1 MTITQS
7 DVWSQL
13 EIDVKDPEFLS
24 TPLPGQYA
32 CYYQEDEN
40 RPEMMTIF
48 DSIIGEYGQSL
59 LEKVIDY
66 QMRGGKLVGTYCAHI
81 PNDLIYAA
89 GAIPLG
95 LCSANA
101 TFAEMGE
108 QFMPPNTC
116 PLVRASI
123 GARMTHSCPYA
134 SSADLLIGET
144 SCDAKTKAWS
154 IMEEDADMH
163 VIYLPKRKEKEDF
176 EHFKNEL
183 YLMIK
188 KLEEVTGLEV
198 TEDSLRESIAILND
212 QKQAINRMW
221 DFRKGDII
229 PISGKDCLIVQQCA
243 AYVSPKQFASLV
255 HELCDELQERVD
267 QGISL
272 VTEDTPRLL
281 ITGSPTGMQ
290 SWAINSMIE
299 RSGGMV
305 VVEETCG
312 STRTYERLVHE
323 EADNIDDML
332 ANLTEK
338 YFNGIHCA
346 CFTPNPGRLED
357 VERLCRDYHA
367 DGVLDIHLK
376 FCQIFDTEH
385 YFLSKHL
392 NSKDIPNISLEV
404 DYGDDD
410 SGQML
415 TRIQAFLEMIV

>member
-1 MTITQS
+1 MTLTQT
-7 DVWSQL
+7 DVWTQL
-13 EIDVKDPEFLS
+13 EIDVTDPEFLA
-24 TPLPGQYA
+24 TPLPDQYA
-32 CYYQEDEN
+32 HYYEENED
-40 RPEMMTIF
+40 RPDMMRVF
-48 DSIIGEYGQSL
+48 DAIMGEYGQSL
-59 LEKVIDY
+59 LEKVLNY
-66 QMRGGKLVGTYCAHI
+66 QVQGGKVVGTYCAHI
-81 PNDLIYAA
+81 PDDLIYAA

-134 SSADLLIGET
+134 STADLLIGET
-144 SCDAKTKAWS
+144 SCDAKTKAWA

-163 VIYLPKRKEKEDF
+163 VIYLPKRKEQEDF
-176 EHFKNEL
+176 DHFKKEL
-183 YLMIK
+183 WLMK
-188 KLEEVTGLEV
+188 EKLESVTGFEV
-198 TEDSLRESIAILND
+198 TEESLAQSIAILND
-212 QKQAINRMW
+212 QKRAINRMW
-221 DFRKGDII
+221 DFRKGDLV

-243 AYVSPKQFASLV
+243 AYVSPKQFAELV
-255 HELCDELQERVD
+255 HQLCDELQDRVD
-267 QGISL
+267 RGISL
-272 VTEDTPRLL
+272 VDDSTPRLL

-290 SWAINSMIE
+290 AWAINSMIE

-305 VVEETCG
+305 VVEETCA
-312 STRTYERLVHE
+312 STRTYERLVSE
-323 EADNIDDML
+323 EANSLDDML

-357 VERLCRDYHA
+357 VERLSREYQA

-385 YFLSKHL
+385 YFLSKYL
-392 NSKDIPNISLEV
+392 TEKNIPNISLEV